1 MFFSAKITKMPPI
14 NPRFDQRPNEV
25 QTLAKQR
32 FSQFYT
38 KPKLLGDFVTT
49 LTKFDSKLILGGP
62 KNPNFDLAIRTG

>member
-1 MFFSAKITKMPPI
+1 MPLVG
-14 NPRFDQRPNEV
+14 PRVDRRSDEV